1 TSDSSLPSR
10 APLNRL
16 STASYPSTLRSRL
29 SPSRSLFFCV
39 SIYLSI
45 YLSISVSLFSSC
57 FCGGSSSPSRSWQ
70 KAAPFPEISGIGGRN
85 ERKRLPGRGGGGARR
100 VRSRDSIHG
109 AHVMTKGESFH

>member
-1 TSDSSLPSR
+1 LSLR
-10 APLNRL
+10 RTPLYPRVLL
-16 STASYPSTLRSRL
+16 STASPPLLILRPFALVSPPLAL
-29 SPSRSLFFCV
+29 SFSV
-39 SIYLSI
+39 